1 MIKTVRLLPLHI
13 CQFHRAAIVRNALG
27 DKGYICVRQV
37 RVTSYRRYSLGG
49 SVIACGFYLDAGGIQ
64 HQSPSVTILC
74 GNGALRS
81 QPGHD
86 RLHVLCVRVQR
97 VGFCIVLRI
106 ALGVLLP
113 GHIQQCVVPALPVK
127 ISDGDAGRVICGR
140 QKIGALQPHFFSTGV
155 LVDLCGIKRWCQEQ
169 RIRC

>member
-27 DKGYICVRQV
+27 DKGYIRIRQV
-37 RVTSYRRYSLGG
+37 WVGSGCRYSLGG
-49 SVIACGFYLDAGGIQ
+49 SVIARSFYLDAGGVQ
-64 HQSPSVTILC
+64 HQSPGVTVLR

-81 QPGHD
+81 QLGHD
-86 RLHVLCVRVQR
+86 LLHVLCVHVQR
-97 VGFCIVLRI
+97 VGFGIVLLI

-113 GHIQQCVVPALPVK
+113 GHIQQRVVPALPVK
-127 ISDGDAGRVICGR
+127 IADGDAGRIICGR
-140 QKIGALQPHFFSTGV
+140 QAIGALQPHFLSAGV
-155 LVDLCGIKRWCQEQ
+155 LVDLCGIERRSQEQ